1 MLGNNSLQNTIIM
14 EKQKTSCKDCHK
26 QKPKI
31 SKNRCN
37 ASRCNKKITLIGQIC
52 PYCNIVFCL
61 SHCSI
66 EGHQC
71 PNAHNCREQARYTNS
86 TNLMKKG
93 TNFPKL
99 DKI

>member
-31 SKNRCN
+31 SKKRCN
-37 ASRCNKKITLIGQIC
+37 ANGCNNNITLIGQTC

-71 PNAHNCREQARYTNS
+71 PNAHHCREQERNANS
-86 TNLMKKG
+86 INLIKG
-93 TNFPKL
+93 DANFKKL